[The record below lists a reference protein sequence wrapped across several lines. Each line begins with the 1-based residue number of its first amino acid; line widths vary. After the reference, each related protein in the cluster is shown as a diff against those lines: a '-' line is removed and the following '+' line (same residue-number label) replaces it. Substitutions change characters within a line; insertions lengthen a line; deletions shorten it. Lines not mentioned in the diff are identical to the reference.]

1 MTDNLTVSR
10 GVFLGSSGTD
20 TAVGVAINSDNI
32 IMVAGNDNGSGKLYR
47 LSPQSG
53 SSPLSVTDLG
63 GTVSDLALVQGT
75 TVGQQDR
82 VVVVGSF
89 GVKVYDPTGSTVIWQ
104 QLGNFQEVAVAT
116 NGTVITLAADKTLSL
131 DNYTNFSN
139 TGAGSFTF
147 YAQINPNNGDV
158 IKGQYLLTRLS
169 AGGGN
174 SYTPGA
180 ITVDGE
186 GNVYVGGTA
195 AASLPDRSN
204 QQINGNPVAGYSG
217 GDVALF
223 SASIDL
229 GTRNFWTPF
238 TTNSG
243 TSGSNGSVV
252 GVAAGEGFQVLL
264 ATAKHPGALFAENGA
279 TPLGGDDIYLAVVD
293 ITNPSVIQLTPAD
306 NLTDVPLASDLK
318 IQFTEGVQLGTG
330 SVTIQPRL

>member
-1 MTDNLTVSR
+1 MNMTNNLTVSR

-131 DNYTNFSN
+131 WSN
-139 TGAGSFTF
+139 TGT
-147 YAQINPNNGDV
+147 
-158 IKGQYLLTRLS
+158 LLDSSS
-169 AGGGN
+169 AIDGI
-174 SYTPGA
+174 PQDLA
-180 ITVDGE
+180 ISPDGTQ
-186 GNVYVGGTA
+186 VYVT
-195 AASLPDRSN
+195 
-204 QQINGNPVAGYSG
+204 GY
-217 GDVALF
+217 
-223 SASIDL
+223 
-229 GTRNFWTPF
+229 
-238 TTNSG
+238 
-243 TSGSNGSVV
+243 
-252 GVAAGEGFQVLL
+252 
-264 ATAKHPGALFAENGA
+264 K
-279 TPLGGDDIYLAVVD
+279 
-293 ITNPSVIQLTPAD
+293 
-306 NLTDVPLASDLK
+306 
-318 IQFTEGVQLGTG
+318 
-330 SVTIQPRL
+330 